1 MVSSPYVLH
10 TASWTSAK
18 LFADVFP
25 TTVPRLHYFVC
36 LSSRCDWSPCYAY
49 PIPSTLCASIFSISL
64 KHIENRV
71 HPADFVLYIL
81 KHAENQLTK
90 PFTLPLFQSNRLSA
104 LPSLLSH
111 VPTPVHHFRR
121 PYSAQLPR
129 PTADYVLAQNSA
141 DASNELR
148 DKHRSWHAGPQFAP
162 RDHEQS
168 DSRAIREDFFGA
180 SEPLHKEEE
189 KTLVELVWSGGS
201 VPAHSARSPCS
212 SAHST
217 RSSGDISVDPRQLS
231 SAVRSQIDDFFT
243 PKETSYV
250 KHEQESPSDH
260 ATPTELQTVIENQI
274 FLGLISMQYQ
284 VNASVLETIRRL
296 SQACIRFVH
305 FSRENELRS
314 RVFAERLGLEC
325 EWNCHISLA
334 SPGHANPSNSAAGH
348 NSRVRDEC
356 LYSVSQLK
364 EPFIHGSTASFHH
377 TPGPVKKVALERSG
391 SVPHALPST
400 INKSRTLIH
409 SPSAMTVV
417 PRAGTVGTKRSF
429 DGYFSFGSPS
439 PLDISLLHMRSD
451 GSNMSQNDTNNNGR
465 NTVSLHSDGS
475 STSSDTISSTSVE
488 DETHNRER
496 NDALRLSDYLTQNK
510 SRLPCGI
517 ENIRPH
523 LMHVDNVPLQVSL
536 FTDCTPD
543 TAYQMIT
550 ILQEYGEIV
559 CTVGSCL
566 SVDNIQPLA
575 RGDVALLMLPILP
588 QPCTIFKDN
597 PSDDPPSVS
606 SPLCSEP
613 SFRRRPRKWYKRFSH
628 RSHPIDSETIALETR
643 KSQLRECITP
653 IDSVELTSRIVSLLF
668 PWVLDM
674 QTHGFRIYPLVH
686 EVRASVNNLYLLLTF
701 SVLAP
706 LSAALLQWLLLLVGL
721 PSLPLITSPS
731 SFVAHSSSSASTPD
745 RVTVLWLPSQR
756 LRMHLLPI
764 SDKELQQHSLV
775 NLEEA
780 VRLNH
785 ELAQS
790 GFTAGQLLW
799 LILFVVPALSLS
811 LLDRQI
817 ERTRPLRE
825 PPTKRGTPVNLKK
838 CIRTVV
844 ITALRFLPS
853 VLVCAVCELSYFLFA
868 PGFDSCNR
876 IIVSSDNWTQSSETG
891 VPLSNLSLASV
902 PQCVIQLSV
911 LTALVKDVVF
921 FQLILCLVA
930 TSFVFANY
938 GQHIC
943 KFRWSSNPSWC
954 VSVFLIVTIRS
965 TATIQNKVVGS
976 LASYYGPQNGLHI
989 EIVALFMSV
998 CQLEVGE
1005 SHVECIHVLNR
1016 FVSPYIKTS
1025 VRNSGFGNL
1034 GILRGVNHPKF
1045 SVRVSPKNYGLLVSL
1060 SHGYD

>member
-1 MVSSPYVLH
+1 
-10 TASWTSAK
+10 
-18 LFADVFP
+18 
-25 TTVPRLHYFVC
+25 
-36 LSSRCDWSPCYAY
+36 
-49 PIPSTLCASIFSISL
+49 
-64 KHIENRV
+64 
-71 HPADFVLYIL
+71 
-81 KHAENQLTK
+81 
-90 PFTLPLFQSNRLSA
+90 
-104 LPSLLSH
+104 
-111 VPTPVHHFRR
+111 
-121 PYSAQLPR
+121 
-129 PTADYVLAQNSA
+129 
-141 DASNELR
+141 
-148 DKHRSWHAGPQFAP
+148 
-162 RDHEQS
+162 
-168 DSRAIREDFFGA
+168 
-180 SEPLHKEEE
+180 
-189 KTLVELVWSGGS
+189 
-201 VPAHSARSPCS
+201 
-212 SAHST
+212 
-217 RSSGDISVDPRQLS
+217 
-231 SAVRSQIDDFFT
+231 
-243 PKETSYV
+243 
-250 KHEQESPSDH
+250 
-260 ATPTELQTVIENQI
+260 
-274 FLGLISMQYQ
+274 MQYQ

-348 NSRVRDEC
+348 NSRVRDEY
-356 LYSVSQLK
+356 LFPVSQLK
-364 EPFIHGSTASFHH
+364 EPSTHGSTTSFHH
-377 TPGPVKKVALERSG
+377 RPLRLVKKVAVERSG

-400 INKSRTLIH
+400 INKFRTLIR

-417 PRAGTVGTKRSF
+417 PLVGTVGTKRSF
-429 DGYFSFGSPS
+429 DGYLSFGSPS
-439 PLDISLLHMRSD
+439 ALDINLLHLRSD
-451 GSNMSQNDTNNNGR
+451 ESNMNQNNTNNNRR

-475 STSSDTISSTSVE
+475 STSSDAISSTSVE

-496 NDALRLSDYLTQNK
+496 NDALRLSDYLTENK

-566 SVDNIQPLA
+566 SIDNIQPLA
-575 RGDVALLMLPILP
+575 RGDVAILMLPILP
-588 QPCTIFKDN
+588 QPCTIYKDN
-597 PSDDPPSVS
+597 PSDDPPPVS

-613 SFRRRPRKWYKRFSH
+613 SFRRRPRKWYKRFCH
-628 RSHPIDSETIALETR
+628 RPYPIGSETVALETR
-643 KSQLRECITP
+643 ESQLRECITP
-653 IDSVELTSRIVSLLF
+653 IDSIELSSRIVSLLF

-706 LSAALLQWLLLLVGL
+706 LSAAMLQWLLILVGL

-731 SFVAHSSSSASTPD
+731 SVVAHSSSSASTPD
-745 RVTVLWLPSQR
+745 QVAVFWLPSQR

-764 SDKELQQHSLV
+764 SDRELQHQSLV
-775 NLEEA
+775 NLEGA

-790 GFTAGQLLW
+790 GYTAGQLLW

-825 PPTKRGTPVNLKK
+825 PPTKRGKPVSLKK

-868 PGFDSCNR
+868 PGFDSCSR
-876 IIVSSDNWTQSSETG
+876 ITVSQNNWTQSSGTG
-891 VPLSNLSLASV
+891 VPLSNVSLASV

-921 FQLILCLVA
+921 FQLILCLVV

-938 GQHIC
+938 GQRIC

-954 VSVFLIVTIRS
+954 VSVFVILLLHSVYVTLRICFWTDLSSIRPRDCL
-965 TATIQNKVVGS
+965 S
-976 LASYYGPQNGLHI
+976 LGVFFAGLSWCP
-989 EIVALFMSV
+989 LLM
-998 CQLEVGE
+998 
-1005 SHVECIHVLNR
+1005 VLNELVAWKER
-1016 FVSPYIKTS
+1016 RYVLSITTCTVSDFSSVPDMPPY
-1025 VRNSGFGNL
+1025 
-1034 GILRGVNHPKF
+1034 
-1045 SVRVSPKNYGLLVSL
+1045 
-1060 SHGYD
+1060 